1 MYGFPFVGLQ
11 ENRLIHCQSRYNLA
25 RHAVGTYKGAS
36 YVLLSC
42 TAPIPGTVDDFWQMM
57 WDQNIIMVVQLTKN
71 VEGTLR
77 KVCVYGMGVCGWV
90 VALGHVC
97 AIRQN

>member
-11 ENRLIHCQSRYNLA
+11 EKRLIHCQSRYNLA
-25 RHAVGTYKGAS
+25 RHGVGTYQAVS

-57 WDQNIIMVVQLTKN
+57 WDQNTIMVVQLTKN

-77 KVCVYGMGVCGWV
+77 KVCVWDVWMWVGGWLLLAMCV
-90 VALGHVC
+90 
-97 AIRQN
+97 Q